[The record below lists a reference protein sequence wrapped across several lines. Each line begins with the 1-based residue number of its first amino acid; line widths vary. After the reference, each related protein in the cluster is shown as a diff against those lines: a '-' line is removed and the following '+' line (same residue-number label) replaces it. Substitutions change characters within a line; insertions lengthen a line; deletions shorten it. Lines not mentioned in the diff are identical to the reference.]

1 MSEQKSFAAVD
12 LGASS
17 GRVILGKIS
26 KDKIEYEEVHR
37 FGNGPIARGDGL
49 YWDID
54 SLKNNV
60 MEGLAKLAG
69 SGIVSIGVDSW
80 AVDYGLV
87 NEKGELIRDPH
98 HYRDDRN
105 YRGVSDV
112 ESKISSA
119 ELYKEVGLQFLPF
132 NTLYQ
137 LAVDQTEQGALMDKS
152 DKALMIPDLFNFWL
166 CGAQLTERTNA
177 STTGLFDPKSKGWES
192 TLIKKLGIQQR
203 LLADVVSEGTYLG
216 RITKGVQDQTG
227 LDPLTQVVTVGSHDT
242 ASAFVAVPSTKP
254 NSLFVSSGTWSLLG
268 VELDEPILTDAARQ
282 ANFTNEGGVD
292 GRIRFLK
299 NVTGLWL
306 LQESSREWRQNGKTF
321 QVEQLIKEATK
332 LPKRSVIDV
341 NDERFVAP
349 GDMPSRIQEAC
360 KESNQW
366 IPQTEAEIVRVIF
379 DSLVAKYVAVIAE
392 LETLTNTQLE
402 RIHIVGGGSQNEL
415 LNQLIADATQLEVFA
430 GPVEATAIGNLV
442 IQARAAGVLEGTLED
457 LRALIAKNF
466 KIKKYTPNST
476 GGN

>member
-1 MSEQKSFAAVD
+1 MTEQKSFAAVD

-37 FGNGPIARGDGL
+37 FGNGPVTRGDGL

-54 SLKNNV
+54 SLKENV
-60 MEGLAKLAG
+60 MLGLAKLADAE
-69 SGIVSIGVDSW
+69 ILSIGVDSW

-87 NEKGELIRDPH
+87 DDQGNLIRDPH
-98 HYRDDRN
+98 HYRDVRN
-105 YRGVSDV
+105 LRGVSTV
-112 ESKISSA
+112 QGQISPG
-119 ELYKEVGLQFLPF
+119 ELYKEVGLQYLPF

-137 LAVDQTEQGALMDKS
+137 LVVDQNEQSALLTKTA
-152 DKALMIPDLFNFWL
+152 KALMIPDLFNFWL
-166 CGAQLTERTNA
+166 CGAQKTERTNA
-177 STTGLFDPKSKGWES
+177 STTGLLDPHAKTWDVE
-192 TLIKKLGIQQR
+192 LIEKLGLQQR
-203 LLADVVSEGTYLG
+203 LLAEVVSEGTYLG
-216 RITKGVQDQTG
+216 QITPEVQTQTG
-227 LDPLTQVVTVGSHDT
+227 LDQKTKVVTVGSHDT

-306 LQESSREWRQNGKTF
+306 VQEATREWRQKGKTY
-321 QVEQLIKEATK
+321 QIEKLIEEAAK

-349 GDMPSRIQEAC
+349 GDMQIRIQNAC
-360 KESNQW
+360 RETGQW
-366 IPQTEAEIVRVIF
+366 IPETEAEVVRVIF
-379 DSLVAKYVAVIAE
+379 DSLVAKYVSVIAE
-392 LETLTNTQLE
+392 LESLTNKKLE

-415 LNQLIADATQLEVFA
+415 LNQLIADETGLEVFA

-442 IQARAAGVLEGTLED
+442 IQARAAGVLEGSLED
-457 LRALIAKNF
+457 IRELIAKNF
-466 KIKKYTPNST
+466 EIKKYHPNST
-476 GGN
+476 GGK

>member
-26 KDKIEYEEVHR
+26 RDKIEYEEVHR
-37 FGNGPIARGDGL
+37 FGNGPVTRGDGL

-54 SLKNNV
+54 SLKSNV

-87 NEKGELIRDPH
+87 DDQGELIRDPH

-105 YRGVSDV
+105 YRGVSNV
-112 ESKISSA
+112 EGKISSA
-119 ELYKEVGLQFLPF
+119 DLYKEVGLQFLPF

-137 LAVDQTEQGALMDKS
+137 LAVDQAEQSALMDKS

-177 STTGLFDPKSKGWES
+177 STTGLFDPKTKEWES
-192 TLIKKLGIQQR
+192 PLIKKLGLQQR

-227 LDPLTQVVTVGSHDT
+227 LDALTQVVTVGSHDT

-321 QVEQLIKEATK
+321 QIELLIEEATK

-349 GDMPSRIQEAC
+349 GDMPSRIQDAC
-360 KESNQW
+360 KETAQW
-366 IPQTEAEIVRVIF
+366 VPQTEAEIVRVIF
-379 DSLVAKYVAVIAE
+379 DSLVAKYVEVIAE
-392 LETLTNTQLE
+392 LESLTNTKLE

-415 LNQLIADATQLEVFA
+415 LNQLISDATQLEVFA